1 MPPVVGLLVVN
12 CEVPF
17 FRLGIPRRVVVGDS
31 TLPALLKGGG
41 GAGGGGG
48 GGFGEPPKHIIRLSV
63 VCYLFCFGNYRLP
76 SGVEMLA
83 SRLPSSIFLVLSL

>member
-1 MPPVVGLLVVN
+1 MVN

-17 FRLGIPRRVVVGDS
+17 FRLVIPRRLVVGDS

-48 GGFGEPPKHIIRLSV
+48 GGAGELPKHMIRLSV
-63 VCYLFCFGNYRLP
+63 RYFVFCFD
-76 SGVEMLA
+76 
-83 SRLPSSIFLVLSL
+83 I